1 MKAKVI
7 NTDFLH
13 DGKYYSQ
20 NSIIDI
26 SPDLIKKYPGSLL
39 QLLDSK
45 KDTKSEIEFSE
56 MVQDIS
62 TANNMLA
69 PSAELVPFAEIVKP
83 KSAKGGSKKNK
94 RGKKC

>member
-1 MKAKVI
+1 
-7 NTDFLH
+7 
-13 DGKYYSQ
+13 
-20 NSIIDI
+20 
-26 SPDLIKKYPGSLL
+26 
-39 QLLDSK
+39 
-45 KDTKSEIEFSE
+45 